1 MNARADAWTDLELQ
15 YLYDVVNDPA
25 WFGKVAPY
33 IDRSDNAIRAR
44 MSALRA
50 EAGIIPGVRGP
61 RARSRSSIRSDDAEQ
76 GSRALL
82 TALVAM
88 APPPAIPL
96 PREPGDEVQLAMFD
110 GPLFD
115 WSPQQLRRAA

>member
-1 MNARADAWTDLELQ
+1 MKNPRADAWTDLELQ

-33 IDRSDNAIRAR
+33 IDRSENAIRAR

-61 RARSRSSIRSDDAEQ
+61 RSSSRAKVDSDQAEQ
-76 GSRALL
+76 GSSALL

-88 APPPAIPL
+88 VPRPAIPL
-96 PREPGDEVQLAMFD
+96 PREPGAEVQLAMFD

-115 WSPQQLRRAA
+115 WRHAA